1 MEAEV
6 AQQIS
11 STRQEVVADLEDD
24 KTPYAEHKT
33 RGQQNSFNTR
43 YKRGDNLGQIRYNQA
58 QRKLKFAQCAKRGQ
72 CSKVSRSTNVNHL
85 EIINEK
91 QP

>member
-1 MEAEV
+1 M

-33 RGQQNSFNTR
+33 QEVNKTHLTR
-43 YKRGDNLGQIRYNQA
+43 VTSAEVFYVTSAETIWAKLGTI
-58 QRKLKFAQCAKRGQ
+58 KP
-72 CSKVSRSTNVNHL
+72 S
-85 EIINEK
+85 EK
-91 QP
+91 